1 MRMNTEVRKGLL
13 NLHDAFLNAAL
24 AEREKWKAP
33 VEEDPEKF
41 HMSDHGRFER
51 MWVTL
56 LYVLVE
62 AWESAQMAPVRT
74 YVESVT
80 PIIELT
86 SLLHAGKSDGSLR
99 KMRRTRDYM
108 CHRDRKKY
116 WDDGRLAVCGQLE
129 YHMKLQAAFSRI
141 LLAAMKSNAGEFTI
155 NGA

>member
-1 MRMNTEVRKGLL
+1 MNIEVKKGLL

-24 AEREKWKAP
+24 PEREKWRAP
-33 VEEDPEKF
+33 IEEDPEKF
-41 HMSDHGRFER
+41 HMSDHGRLER

-86 SLLHAGKSDGSLR
+86 SLLRAGKADGSLR
-99 KMRRTRDYM
+99 KMRHSRDYM
-108 CHRDRKKY
+108 CHRDRREIL
-116 WDDGRLAVCGQLE
+116 GRWSVGGLRSTRVPREIAGGLLSNFAGGDEVE
-129 YHMKLQAAFSRI
+129 RERI
-141 LLAAMKSNAGEFTI
+141 
-155 NGA
+155 